1 MARRR
6 LGWIPL
12 DVVEDV
18 QRVARVEYTDMN
30 ATKNWNEH
38 RRDGELRLLTG
49 WGWTAKSGRQFRQ
62 GFKSETVCYRD
73 AWYELVQKSS
83 APPVARLR
91 VVASRRVA

>member
-18 QRVARVEYTDMN
+18 QQVARVEYTGVAETQAWN
-30 ATKNWNEH
+30 AH
-38 RRDGELRLLTG
+38 RKDGELRLLTG
-49 WGWTAKSGRQFRQ
+49 WGWIAKGGRQFRQ

-73 AWYELVQKSS
+73 AWYELCKKTS